1 MAHDKD
7 TTDKFPAGLIVK
19 HPHENA
25 PDFVRAKLHIV
36 KKEFMQWLEGRE
48 DDWINCDIK
57 LSKNGKFYV
66 QVDDWKPAKPQGVPT
81 AEDGVDG
88 LPF

>member
-36 KKEFMQWLEGRE
+36 KKEFMSMTGNLQSLKEYRRQRM
-48 DDWINCDIK
+48 
-57 LSKNGKFYV
+57 V
-66 QVDDWKPAKPQGVPT
+66 
-81 AEDGVDG
+81 
-88 LPF
+88 